1 MGYSRR
7 GTFAQATRGHSSV
20 ASDVHRRHGDAT
32 LRWMRHMVS
41 HTHRPEQSVPLA
53 DELSAVFA
61 RMSGLLLSE
70 ETVETSLG
78 LLSSLAQETVPG
90 SSGAGVSILDER
102 RRRSAGS
109 TDARVRHADNLQYE
123 LDEGPCLAATATR
136 ELVRIDDLAEDA
148 RWPRWAAAVAPLG
161 LRAALSAPLVAGN
174 GSMGAIKVYADR
186 PGTFD
191 RHSEQLLTLFSAQ
204 AAILVANVQTHE
216 RAKRLSEGMREAFR
230 GRDTVSVAKGILMGR
245 HSVDEDAAFAM
256 LMARSEQEGAPLVQ
270 AAQAV
275 IDSAGRRR
283 R

>member
-1 MGYSRR
+1 M
-7 GTFAQATRGHSSV
+7 
-20 ASDVHRRHGDAT
+20 SDVRRP
-32 LRWMRHMVS
+32 S
-41 HTHRPEQSVPLA
+41 HDLPLT

-70 ETVETSLG
+70 ETVEFSLG

-90 SSGAGVSILDER
+90 STGAGVSILDQR

-109 TDARVRHADNLQYE
+109 TDDRVREADRLQYE
-123 LDEGPCLAATATR
+123 FDEGPCLAATAGR
-136 ELVRIDDLAEDA
+136 ELVRIDDLAEDR
-148 RWPRWAAAVAPLG
+148 RWPRWAAAVTPLG
-161 LRAALSAPLVAGN
+161 LRAAMSAPMVAGD
-174 GSMGAIKVYADR
+174 GCLGAIKVYADEA
-186 PGTFD
+186 GAFD

-204 AAILVANVQTHE
+204 ASILVANVQTHD

-230 GRDTVSVAKGILMGR
+230 SRDVVSVAKGVLMAR
-245 HSVDEDAAFAM
+245 NSVDEDAAFGM
-256 LMARSEQEGAPLVQ
+256 LRARAEQEGTPLVH